1 MTTKKPVVKFI
12 LLNKGSKLPSYAHD
26 DDAGMD
32 IYSNES
38 LILKKGEYRGI
49 STGIS
54 SEIPKGYFISF
65 RDKSGLAFNFG
76 LHVMGGVIDAGY
88 RGEWKVIIV
97 NLGKK
102 NYKFE
107 KGDKIAQG
115 VLQLAPQAKI
125 VESKNLSETKRGK
138 KGFGS
143 TGKK

>member
-1 MTTKKPVVKFI
+1 MTKKVVKFT
-12 LLNKGSKLPSYAHD
+12 LLNKDAKLPSYAHD
-26 DDAGMD
+26 DDAGFD

-38 LILKKGEYRGI
+38 VVLKKREYKGI

-54 SEIPKGYFISF
+54 SEIPNGYFVSF

-88 RGEWKVIIV
+88 RGEWKVIMV
-97 NLGKK
+97 NLSKK
-102 NYKFE
+102 NYRFE
-107 KGDKIAQG
+107 KGDKVAQG
-115 VLQLAPQAKI
+115 VLQLVPHANI
-125 VESKNLSETKRGK
+125 VESKNLSNSKRGK

>member
-1 MTTKKPVVKFI
+1 MITKKPTLKF
-12 LLNKGSKLPSYAHD
+12 LLLDKKAKLPSYAHD
-26 DDAGMD
+26 DDAGFD
-32 IYSNES
+32 IYTNES
-38 LILKKGEYRGI
+38 ITIKKGSYVGI

-54 SEIPKGYFISF
+54 SEIPKGYFVSF

-88 RGEWKVIIV
+88 RGEWKVVIV

-102 NYKFE
+102 SYKFE

-115 VLQLAPQAKI
+115 ILHEIPHARI
-125 VESKNLSETKRGK
+125 IESKGLSETKRGK

>member
-1 MTTKKPVVKFI
+1 MIIKKPTIKFI
-12 LLNKGSKLPSYAHD
+12 LLDKNAKLPNYAHD
-26 DDAGMD
+26 DDAGFD

-38 LILKKGEYRGI
+38 VVLRKGEYKAI

-54 SEIPKGYFISF
+54 SEIPKGFFVSF

-88 RGEWKVIIV
+88 RGEWKIIMV

-102 NYKFE
+102 RYKFE
-107 KGDKIAQG
+107 SGDKVAQG
-115 VLQLAPQAKI
+115 VLQI
-125 VESKNLSETKRGK
+125 VPHANIIKSRKLTNSERGK
-138 KGFGS
+138 GGFGS